1 MEIFMKVTICSETV
15 PYTAKDGTVPYP
27 EGMNECLKSFISEE
41 NEVRLVV
48 IDKDSD
54 GSALTDELL
63 SDTNVLVWWGHMFH
77 KNIKDEVVELLAQY
91 VQRGMGLVAL
101 HSAHKSKLLMR
112 LLGTPCDLS
121 WREIGE
127 HERLW
132 CIDPTHP
139 IAEGLNVEHVLIPHE
154 EMYGEPFSIPTPD
167 ELVFIGW
174 FRGGEVM
181 RAGCVFKRARGK
193 IFFFQPGHET
203 LPTYKIPEIQL
214 IIKNAIRYVAP
225 VGAVSGPLS
234 CKHVSASPEGID

>member
-1 MEIFMKVTICSETV
+1 
-15 PYTAKDGTVPYP
+15 
-27 EGMNECLKSFISEE
+27 
-41 NEVRLVV
+41 
-48 IDKDSD
+48 
-54 GSALTDELL
+54 
-63 SDTNVLVWWGHMFH
+63 MFH
-77 KNIKDEVVELLAQY
+77 GNIKDEIVCRLAEY

-101 HSAHKSKLLMR
+101 HSAHKSKILMR

-132 CIDPTHP
+132 IIDPTHP
-139 IAEGLNVEHVLIPHE
+139 IVAGIDAECIVIPHE

-167 ELVFIGW
+167 ELVMIGW

-203 LPTYKIPEIQL
+203 LPTYKIPEIQK
-214 IIKNAIRYVAP
+214 IINNAIRYVAP
-225 VGAVSGPLS
+225 VGGVSGPLS
-234 CKHVSASPEGID
+234 CKKVLPSPEGI

>member
-1 MEIFMKVTICSETV
+1 MKVTICSEV
-15 PYTAKDGTVPYP
+15 IRESKREEERNAYP
-27 EGMNECLKSFISEE
+27 MGMNECLRSFISKE
-41 NEVRLVV
+41 NEVRLIE
-48 IDKDSD
+48 IDANDD
-54 GSALTDELL
+54 GSALTEEIL
-63 SDTNVLVWWGHMFH
+63 SDTDVLVWWGHAYH
-77 KNIKDEVVELLAQY
+77 KNIKDEVVSLAAEY

-132 CIDPTHP
+132 IIDPTHP
-139 IAEGLNVEHVLIPHE
+139 IAAGIESEYVLIPHE

-167 ELVFIGW
+167 ELVMLGW

-181 RAGCVFKRARGK
+181 RSGCVFKRARGK

-203 LPTYKIPEIQL
+203 LPSYLIPEIQT
-214 IIKNAIRYVAP
+214 IINNAIRYVAP
-225 VGAVSGPLS
+225 TVKVSGPLS
-234 CKHVSASPEGID
+234 CKNVTHAPEGNF